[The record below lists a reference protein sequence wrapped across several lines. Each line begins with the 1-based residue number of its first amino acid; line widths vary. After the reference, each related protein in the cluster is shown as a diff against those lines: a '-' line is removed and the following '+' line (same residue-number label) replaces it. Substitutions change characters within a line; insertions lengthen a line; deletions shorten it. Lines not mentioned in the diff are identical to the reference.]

1 VKDDAELIA
10 DALAGH
16 SDSFGQLVQRYQN
29 RLFNTMV
36 HVTGAREEA
45 EDVVQEAFVNAYLK
59 LKSFAGHSAFYTWL
73 YRIAFNISVSR
84 KRRKRPEVSMDA
96 QREICG
102 EEPLDLSESPEQ
114 LLQRKER
121 HAQIHAALQELSDE
135 YRSILVLR
143 EMEGCCYETIA
154 EMLNLPIG
162 TVRSRIHRARA
173 HLRDS
178 LRGMLQQ
185 TSQEY

>member
-1 VKDDAELIA
+1 VKDDTELITET
-10 DALAGH
+10 LAGC
-16 SDSFGQLVQRYQN
+16 SDSFGELVQRYQN

-59 LKSFAGHSAFYTWL
+59 LRSFAGNSAFYTWL

-96 QREICG
+96 QREAHG
-102 EEPLDLSESPEQ
+102 DEPLDLRESAEQ
-114 LLQRKER
+114 IVHRKER
-121 HAQIHAALQELSDE
+121 QAQVHAALQELSDE

-154 EMLNLPIG
+154 EMLDLPIG

-173 HLRDS
+173 HLRDL

-185 TSQEY
+185 PSQ